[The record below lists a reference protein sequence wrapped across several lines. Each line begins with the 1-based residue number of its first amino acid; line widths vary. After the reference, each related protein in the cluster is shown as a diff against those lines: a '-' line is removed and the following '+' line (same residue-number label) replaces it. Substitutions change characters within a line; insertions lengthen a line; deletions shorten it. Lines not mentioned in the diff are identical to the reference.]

1 MKDDIKIKKNVLRI
15 LNFSV
20 CGIGTQFAVI
30 DFLFTSCSVSILR
43 IKKKYDFDA
52 SKVDT
57 TLFQVGR
64 LIVC

>member
-20 CGIGTQFAVI
+20 WGIGTQFAVI
-30 DFLFTSCSVSILR
+30 DFLFTFFSVSILR

-57 TLFQVGR
+57 ILFQVGR